1 MWYSTNVIESYI
13 ILELSDKFI
22 YLMETSYGGIVSEI
36 KIYLIKCFFK
46 CLWIELNSNVGK
58 IKKRMCF

>member
-36 KIYLIKCFFK
+36 KIYLIKCLF
-46 CLWIELNSNVGK
+46 
-58 IKKRMCF
+58 